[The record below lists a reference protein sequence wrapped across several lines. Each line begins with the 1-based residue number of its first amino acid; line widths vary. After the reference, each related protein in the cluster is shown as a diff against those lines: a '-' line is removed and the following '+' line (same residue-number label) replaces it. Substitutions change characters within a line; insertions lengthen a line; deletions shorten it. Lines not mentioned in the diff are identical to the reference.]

1 MLCQSQQKTE
11 DVVDVFNLPW
21 LLQNGDHL
29 LNFYAYK
36 LCFANYLMARY
47 PNGPGQFIFGLE
59 TTDTEVLFP
68 VDYSALNTSPSDL
81 EHYSPD
87 KQTNRHSVVVWA
99 FFVNFTWFTIISL
112 RETNRLAYKTANFKM
127 FYLVSHSCLAV
138 LPIVSRFM

>member
-1 MLCQSQQKTE
+1 M
-11 DVVDVFNLPW
+11 NNN
-21 LLQNGDHL
+21 LQNGDHL

-59 TTDTEVLFP
+59 TTDTQVLFP

-99 FFVNFTWFTIISL
+99 LFVSASL
-112 RETNRLAYKTANFKM
+112 DSRLSVWEIKEQAGLGTKQLTSKFLSQMCHMAFARKIQ
-127 FYLVSHSCLAV
+127 FIWPIYLSINC
-138 LPIVSRFM
+138 